1 MDLKVTGTDKGVT
14 AIQMD
19 LKVPSVGLTLIESGL
34 AKARQARLKVLAKMR
49 EALPCPRTEISPYA
63 PRIFTLFINP
73 EKVGDVIG
81 PAGKVIKK
89 IIAATKAKIDIEEGG
104 KIIIASTDVSAAER
118 AVEMIR
124 EITVEAEVG
133 KVYQGKVIRIEEYG
147 AFLEILP
154 NIVGLLHVS
163 EIAHYRVKSVR
174 DVLKLGQVLEVKVIS
189 IDEENKV
196 RVSRKALEQAPACPP
211 GEGQG
216 EGDKPAGP
224 RGYHERDRRPR
235 NRY

>member
-1 MDLKVTGTDKGVT
+1 MK
-14 AIQMD
+14 
-19 LKVPSVGLTLIESGL
+19 
-34 AKARQARLKVLAKMR
+34 
-49 EALPCPRTEISPYA
+49 EALPGPRSEISPYA
-63 PRIFTLFINP
+63 PRIFMLYINP
-73 EKVGDVIG
+73 EKVADVIG

-104 KIIIASTDVSAAER
+104 KIIIASTDVSAAEK
-118 AVEMIR
+118 AVEMIK

-133 KVYQGKVIRIEEYG
+133 KVYQGKVVRIEEYG

-154 NIVGLLHVS
+154 NIIGLLHVS

-196 RVSRKALEQAPACPP
+196 RVSRKALEQPSSPP
-211 GEGQG
+211 GEG
-216 EGDKPAGP
+216 EEKAAKP
-224 RGYHERDRRPR
+224 RGYHDRDHRPR
-235 NRY
+235 HRY

>member
-1 MDLKVTGTDKGVT
+1 
-14 AIQMD
+14 MD
-19 LKVPSVGLTLIESGL
+19 LKVPSVGLPLIESAL
-34 AKARQARLKVLAKMR
+34 DQARRARLEVLAKMK
-49 EALPCPRTEISPYA
+49 AAIPCPRGEISPYA
-63 PRIFTLFINP
+63 PRIFTLYINP

-104 KIIIASTDVSAAER
+104 KIIIASTDVSAAEK
-118 AVEMIR
+118 AVEMIK

-154 NIVGLLHVS
+154 SIVGLLHVS
-163 EIAHYRVKSVR
+163 ELAHYRVKSVR

-196 RVSRKALEQAPACPP
+196 RVSRKALEEPPAGGPEEGAKHERPP
-211 GEGQG
+211 GGSH
-216 EGDKPAGP
+216 D
-224 RGYHERDRRPR
+224 RDRRPR